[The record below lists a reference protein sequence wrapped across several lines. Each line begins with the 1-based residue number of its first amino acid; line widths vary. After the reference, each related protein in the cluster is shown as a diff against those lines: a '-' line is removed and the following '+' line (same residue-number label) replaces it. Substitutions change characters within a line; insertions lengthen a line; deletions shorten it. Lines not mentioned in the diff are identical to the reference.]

1 MVKLAD
7 GVGSMKGLKPGE
19 EAVVTYGP
27 DRDGDFKVRRVSED
41 SELRYFKKHHL
52 KLVHFR
58 ETTAGAAGSAGAGT
72 GAGTCTGTGTGT
84 SDKKMAA
91 AAAAVRYEAIF
102 SSPSRRARWV
112 VFEGS
117 GGSSAAASVLSALVA
132 LQAVCRARYVR
143 SVRIPALKEQAYN
156 DLLQKILGRV
166 APLLQAM
173 ARGRFNN
180 NKH

>member
-1 MVKLAD
+1 MAALA
-7 GVGSMKGLKPGE
+7 KT
-19 EAVVTYGP
+19 EA
-27 DRDGDFKVRRVSED
+27 D
-41 SELRYFKKHHL
+41 SEAALEAKEVEHAEAMARVYNELVNESPPASPL
-52 KLVHFR
+52 K
-58 ETTAGAAGSAGAGT
+58 ETKET
-72 GAGTCTGTGTGT
+72 
-84 SDKKMAA
+84 K
-91 AAAAVRYEAIF
+91 EAKGGL